1 MIKLIPFETSS
12 QVKLRRWG
20 SQFVQILLVIVV
32 LSLLLGGFLGQPILL
47 SFVETGSMEPTLE
60 PGDGFVAI
68 PSQVSGEV
76 QQNDVIVFEAQH
88 LNGGGLTTHRVVG
101 ETEAGYITRGDANPF
116 TDQDGDEPPVTDAQI
131 VAEALQI
138 NGWVVTIPSLGAFV
152 WGIQEV
158 TGALQQELALLFGT
172 DMFLGTN
179 GVAFLISSIGLVIVI
194 YGLLFDDQSRRRDT
208 GRSRRRNGIYD
219 PRRAIVAL
227 TLFMLLVS
235 GGTMVAMSTTHE
247 YGMISASFDSEQP
260 TTVPVGDES
269 SFKHSA
275 INGGQLPVYAFYEP
289 ASSNVDVQPHS
300 TRMNRSEVKNVTVTL
315 QAPDETGFY
324 PQYVS
329 EHRYFAVLPFGVVST
344 LYAIHPWVPIVATS
358 LLFGLPLFVVGVAV
372 LGTRPVRTRSTSRER
387 DSWF

>member
-1 MIKLIPFETSS
+1 
-12 QVKLRRWG
+12 
-20 SQFVQILLVIVV
+20 VQTLLVLFLVSVIA
-32 LSLLLGGFLGQPILL
+32 GAILGQPILL
-47 SFVETGSMEPTLE
+47 AFVETGSMSPTLE

-68 PSQVSGEV
+68 PSQLSGEI

-88 LNGGGLTTHRVVG
+88 LNGGGLTTHRVVA
-101 ETEAGYITRGDANPF
+101 ETNEGYITKGDANIAL
-116 TDQDGDEPPVTDAQI
+116 DQDGQEPPVTDAQI

-138 NGWVVTIPSLGAFV
+138 GGWVVRIPSLGV
-152 WGIQEV
+152 LVSNIQKIIES
-158 TGALQQELALLFGT
+158 LQQQLALLFGADILMET
-172 DMFLGTN
+172 D
-179 GVAFLISSIGLVIVI
+179 GVAILIAGGGLLTLI
-194 YGLLFDDQSRRRDT
+194 YGILFDDER
-208 GRSRRRNGIYD
+208 RRRNTSRDRERTNVYN
-219 PRRAIVAL
+219 PQKIVVVLAVFMFL
-227 TLFMLLVS
+227 TS
-235 GGTMVAMSTTHE
+235 SATMIAMSDTHE
-247 YGMISASFDSEQP
+247 YGMVSASFNSERP
-260 TTVPVGDES
+260 TTVPTGEKSNVTHPALNS
-269 SFKHSA
+269 
-275 INGGQLPVYAFYEP
+275 GQLPVYAFYEP